1 MNSILSENVGYVI
14 LLGIGSMMAI
24 LVTLIIKIETRWNK
38 IRKTFEWFNTAGR
51 SVKTGILASSVVS
64 AWTWAATFLQSSSV
78 TYQYGLGGSYWY
90 AAGASIQIVL
100 FAILAIELKRK
111 SATAHTFTEIINAR
125 FGSTSHKVFLF
136 FGFLT
141 NSIITAMLII
151 GGAAVL
157 NSLTGINIYVAAFLI
172 PVGVVIYTF
181 FGGLRATFI
190 AEYFNSTLIFIV
202 ILIFVTTVYFV
213 NGNIGGISG
222 MYEKIVHSSVI
233 KPVAENSGG
242 SYLTLASSGALLFGI
257 INIVGNFGTVFV
269 NQSYYQRAVAARPKS
284 AVKGFLIGGLAW
296 FSIPFT
302 LATTLGLAAV
312 AMGMTFSADQINM
325 GLIAPSV
332 ASGLLGNI
340 GAILLLTIIFTAVTS
355 AGSAELTAVSSLFT
369 YDVYRTYLNPSA
381 SGRQL
386 VKISR
391 MVILFFGCGMGLL
404 GISIIQFGVSLQFVY
419 LTMGIIIGSAVIPIA
434 LTLTWKKTNKIA
446 ASSGAIIGLFLG
458 VGMWLYS
465 AYVLFGQVSLSST
478 SQNIPLLLGN
488 VISISSGGLIV
499 FLGSLI
505 NPSNFNFKIMKQK
518 IIVIDER
525 IRAIIERDNDEN
537 FLKNAAKF
545 TYRYSIVLSI
555 VLIVVIPIPL
565 YVSGYVFSEMSYRIW
580 IIAGII
586 WVSVSTV
593 VIIGMPIFEAKSFVK
608 RIILSISNRF
618 LYETKY
624 FDEQNNKKSDNKY
637 SGDLANLDEYKKI
650 LVAVDG
656 SSMSIRALRY
666 VENYF
671 GNLNSK
677 IFIVYV
683 IEWEETDEILDSVI
697 MNKMEIEGKQM
708 LRGILL
714 AKHEDKYQRFVKV
727 GDPAS
732 KIHEIAEKTETDIIV
747 MGLKGLGNTYHE
759 MGHVGQKV
767 LNLTSKP
774 VLFLK

>member
-1 MNSILSENVGYVI
+1 MNFILSENVGYVI
-14 LLGIGSMMAI
+14 LLGIGLMMAI
-24 LVTLIIKIETRWNK
+24 LVTLIVKIETRWNK

-51 SVKTGILASSVVS
+51 NIKTGILASSVVS

-111 SATAHTFTEIINAR
+111 SATAHTFPEIINAR
-125 FGSTSHKVFLF
+125 FGSTSHKIFLF
-136 FGFLT
+136 FGLLT
-141 NSIITAMLII
+141 NSIITAMLVI
-151 GGAAVL
+151 GGAAVV

-190 AEYFNSTLIFIV
+190 AEYFNSSLIFLV

-213 NGNIGGISG
+213 NGNIGGVSG
-222 MYEKIVHSSVI
+222 MYEKIVHSAVI
-233 KPVAENSGG
+233 KPVVENSGS

-269 NQSYYQRAVAARPKS
+269 NQSYYQRAIAARPKS

-302 LATTLGLAAV
+302 LATTLGLAAI
-312 AMGMTFSADQINM
+312 AMGMTFSADQISM
-325 GLIAPSV
+325 GLVAPSV
-332 ASGLLGNI
+332 ASGLLGDI
-340 GAILLLTIIFTAVTS
+340 GAILLLTIIFTAVTA

-369 YDVYRTYLNPSA
+369 YDVYRTYLNPAA

-391 MVILFFGCGMGLL
+391 MVVLFFGCGMGLL
-404 GISIIQFGVSLQFVY
+404 GISIIQFGFSLQFIY
-419 LTMGIIIGSAVIPIA
+419 LTMGIIIGSAVVPIA
-434 LTLTWKKTNKIA
+434 LILTWKKTNKIA
-446 ASSGAIIGLFLG
+446 ASSGALVGLFLG
-458 VGMWLYS
+458 IGVWLYS

-505 NPSNFNFKIMKQK
+505 HPSNFNFKIMKQK

-525 IRAIIERDNDEN
+525 IRDMIEHDNDEN

-545 TYRYSIVLSI
+545 TYRYSVVLSI
-555 VLIVVIPIPL
+555 ILIVVIPIPL
-565 YVSGYVFSEMSYRIW
+565 YVSGYVFSEMAYQIW
-580 IIAGII
+580 IVVGIV
-586 WVSVSTV
+586 WVSVSTI
-593 VIIGMPIFEAKSFVK
+593 VIIGMPIFEAKHFVK
-608 RIILSISNRF
+608 RVILSISNKFR
-618 LYETKY
+618 YESEY
-624 FDEQNNKKSDNKY
+624 FEQRNKEKSGNK
-637 SGDLANLDEYKKI
+637 SADDLSNLDEYKKI
-650 LVAVDG
+650 LVTIDG
-656 SSMSIRALRY
+656 SGNSIRALRI

-671 GNLNSK
+671 ENLNSK
-677 IFIVYV
+677 IFILHV
-683 IEWEETDEILDSVI
+683 IEWEETEEILDSEI
-697 MNKMEIEGKQM
+697 MKKMEIEGKQM
-708 LRGILL
+708 LRSIFLT
-714 AKHEDKYQRFVKV
+714 KHEDKYQRFVKV

-732 KIHEIAEKTETDIIV
+732 KIHEIAEKTQADIIV
-747 MGLKGLGNTYHE
+747 MGCKGLGNTYHE
-759 MGHVGQKV
+759 MGHVSQKV

-774 VLFLK
+774 VLFIK

>member
-1 MNSILSENVGYVI
+1 MNFILSENIGYVI
-14 LLGIGSMMAI
+14 LLGIGLIMAL
-24 LVTLIIKIETRWNK
+24 LVTLIVKIETRWNR

-51 SVKTGILASSVVS
+51 NIKTGILASSVVS

-111 SATAHTFTEIINAR
+111 SATAHTFPEIINAR
-125 FGSTSHKVFLF
+125 FGSTSHKIFLF

-141 NSIITAMLII
+141 NSIITAMLVI

-157 NSLTGINIYVAAFLI
+157 NSLTGINIYVAVFLI

-202 ILIFVTTVYFV
+202 ILIFITTVYFV
-213 NGNIGGISG
+213 NGHIGGISG
-222 MYEKIVHSSVI
+222 MYEKIVHLAVI
-233 KPVAENSGG
+233 KPVVENSGG

-269 NQSYYQRAVAARPKS
+269 NQSYYQRAIAARPKS

-302 LATTLGLAAV
+302 LATTLGLAAI
-312 AMGMTFSADQINM
+312 AMGMTFSADQVNM
-325 GLIAPSV
+325 GLVAPSV
-332 ASGLLGNI
+332 ASSLLGDV
-340 GAILLLTIIFTAVTS
+340 GAILLLTMIFTAVTT

-391 MVILFFGCGMGLL
+391 MVVLFFGCGMGLL
-404 GISIIQFGVSLQFVY
+404 GISIIQFGFSLQFIY

-446 ASSGAIIGLFLG
+446 ASSGAIVGLSLG
-458 VGMWLYS
+458 VSVWLYS

-478 SQNIPLLLGN
+478 SQSIPLLLGN

-499 FLGSLI
+499 FIGSLI
-505 NPSNFNFKIMKQK
+505 SPSNFNFKIMKQK

-565 YVSGYVFSEMSYRIW
+565 YVSGYVFSEMSYEIW
-580 IIAGII
+580 IIAGIV
-586 WVSVSTV
+586 WVSVSTI
-593 VIIGMPIFEAKSFVK
+593 VIVGMPIFEAKSFVK

-618 LYETKY
+618 RYETKY
-624 FDEQNNKKSDNKY
+624 FEEQNNEKSRNKY
-637 SGDLANLDEYKKI
+637 SDDTNLNEYKKI

-666 VENYF
+666 VESYF
-671 GNLNSK
+671 LNLNSK

-683 IEWEETDEILDSVI
+683 IEWEDTDEILDSI
-697 MNKMEIEGKQM
+697 LMKKMETEGKQM

-714 AKHEDKYQRFVKV
+714 TKHEDKYQRFVRV

-732 KIHEIAEKTETDIIV
+732 KIHEIAEKTDADIIV
-747 MGLKGLGNTYHE
+747 MGLKGLGNTHHE
-759 MGHVGQKV
+759 IGHVGQKV

>member
-1 MNSILSENVGYVI
+1 MNFILSENIGYVI
-14 LLGIGSMMAI
+14 LLGIGLIMAI
-24 LVTLIIKIETRWNK
+24 LVTLIVKIETRWNK

-51 SVKTGILASSVVS
+51 NVKTGILASSVVS

-111 SATAHTFTEIINAR
+111 SATAHTFPEIINAR
-125 FGSTSHKVFLF
+125 FGSTSHKIFLF

-141 NSIITAMLII
+141 NSIITAMLVI

-190 AEYFNSTLIFIV
+190 AEYFNSSLIFIV

-222 MYEKIVHSSVI
+222 MYEKIVHSAVI
-233 KPVAENSGG
+233 KPVVENSGG
-242 SYLTLASSGALLFGI
+242 SYLTLASSGALLFGV

-269 NQSYYQRAVAARPKS
+269 NQSYYQRAIAARPKS
-284 AVKGFLIGGLAW
+284 SVKGFLIGGLAW

-302 LATTLGLAAV
+302 LATTLGLAAI
-312 AMGMTFSADQINM
+312 AMGMTFSADQVSM
-325 GLIAPSV
+325 GLVAPSV
-332 ASGLLGNI
+332 ASNLLGDV
-340 GAILLLTIIFTAVTS
+340 GGILLLTIIFTAVTS

-369 YDVYRTYLNPSA
+369 YDVYRTYLNPAA

-391 MVILFFGCGMGLL
+391 TVVLFFGCGMGLL
-404 GISIIQFGVSLQFVY
+404 GTSIIQFGFSLQFIY

-446 ASSGAIIGLFLG
+446 ASSGAIVGLFLG
-458 VGMWLYS
+458 VSIWLYS

-478 SQNIPLLLGN
+478 SQSIPLLLGN

-499 FLGSLI
+499 FIGSLI
-505 NPSNFNFKIMKQK
+505 SPSNFNFKIMKQK

-525 IRAIIERDNDEN
+525 IKAIIERDNDEN

-555 VLIVVIPIPL
+555 ILIVVIPIPL

-580 IIAGII
+580 IISGIV

-618 LYETKY
+618 RYETKY
-624 FDEQNNKKSDNKY
+624 FEEQNKEKLGNKY
-637 SGDLANLDEYKKI
+637 SDDLTNLDEYKKI

-666 VENYF
+666 VEHYF

-683 IEWEETDEILDSVI
+683 IEWEETDEILDSV
-697 MNKMEIEGKQM
+697 MMKKMETEGRQM

-714 AKHEDKYQRFVKV
+714 TKHEDKYQRFVRV

-732 KIHEIAEKTETDIIV
+732 KIHEIAEKTDADIIV

-759 MGHVGQKV
+759 MGHVSQKV